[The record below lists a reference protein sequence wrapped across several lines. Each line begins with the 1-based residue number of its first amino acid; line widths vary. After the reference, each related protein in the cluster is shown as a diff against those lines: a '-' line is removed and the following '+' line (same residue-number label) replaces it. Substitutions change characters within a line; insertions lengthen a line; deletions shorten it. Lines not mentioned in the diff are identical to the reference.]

1 MAAAA
6 AVALAPPL
14 ISAAREND
22 PTRFFLIPTTKEG
35 VEKLFFSNY
44 DGGGKFIVISLN

>member
-1 MAAAA
+1 MAAA

-14 ISAAREND
+14 ISARENY
-22 PTRFFLIPTTKEG
+22 PNRFFLIPTTKEEEG

-44 DGGGKFIVISLN
+44 DGGKFIVISLN